1 MMDPGQ
7 EMFLNFILERVQEG
21 KEEEA
26 KELLSYYFKKLT
38 EGNFTQDDIKEAL
51 PKFLNL
57 LKPEKIQE
65 VQEILQQFAGN
76 FGQQFMKH

>member
-1 MMDPGQ
+1 MIDPGQ

-26 KELLSYYFKKLT
+26 KELLSHYFKKLT
-38 EGNFTQDDIKEAL
+38 EGNFTQNDIAEAI
-51 PKFLNL
+51 PKFLIL

-65 VQEILQQFAGN
+65 VQEIMKQFAGN
-76 FGQQFMKH
+76 FGK